1 MSPVIASTPTLAR
14 FDLARGLRKSMT
26 HRLSLTLVWLTIAS
40 SSIVFSEPAPVDAM
54 TIGLMVLLP
63 VVGLVDA
70 KPMLWAGFAV
80 ILAMTACGELSAAL
94 ARETGIA
101 VSHMTVSLYLVG
113 ASFLFAA
120 FVAKNAEKHT
130 RLILNAYLFA
140 GIVAAL
146 CGIAGYL
153 SLFPGAFDHF
163 TRYGRASGPFK
174 DPNVFGPFL
183 VAPLLTALHLWLTRP
198 LRRGIL
204 PLLAALIMAVGILFS
219 FSRGAWA
226 ATAIGFAI
234 YGYFYTIIADTNR
247 QRVKLA
253 ALILLG
259 AAVLGLILAAAL
271 QSSAISDLLEQRAA
285 LTQSYDEG
293 PDGRFGGQMKAV
305 GLILENPLGIGSEI
319 FTRFYHHEEVHNV
332 YLSMFLNAGWVGGLL
347 YMITCLGTLLLGFR
361 HALKKTAT
369 SPFFLIVFAALAGN
383 ICEGVLI
390 DSDHW
395 RHFYLLLAL
404 VWGMMAADQR
414 QVRSART
421 FRDLRPLL
429 LRSALFI
436 PPPRRAARLVGGA
449 SERIVRK
456 LDGKLT
462 GKNPGWHSSGSGT
475 IAPL

>member
-1 MSPVIASTPTLAR
+1 MI
-14 FDLARGLRKSMT
+14 
-26 HRLSLTLVWLTIAS
+26 
-40 SSIVFSEPAPVDAM
+40 
-54 TIGLMVLLP
+54 LLP

-70 KPMLWAGFAV
+70 KPMLWGAFAV
-80 ILAMTACGELSAAL
+80 ILTMTACGELSAAL

-101 VSHMTVSLYLVG
+101 VSHMTVSLYLVA
-113 ASFLFAA
+113 ASFLFAT
-120 FVAKNAEKHT
+120 FIAKNPEKHT

-174 DPNVFGPFL
+174 DPNVYGPFL
-183 VAPLLTALHLWLTRP
+183 VAPLLTVLHLWLVRP
-198 LRRGIL
+198 LRSGIL
-204 PLLAALIMAVGILFS
+204 PLIAAMILAVGILFS

-234 YGYFYTIIADTNR
+234 YGYVYTITAKTNR

-253 ALILLG
+253 ALVLLG
-259 AAVLGLILAAAL
+259 VAVLGLILAAAL

-285 LTQSYDEG
+285 LTQSYDVG

-347 YMITCLGTLLLGFR
+347 YLMTCLGTLLLGFR

-404 VWGMMAADQR
+404 VWGMMAAEQR
-414 QVRSART
+414 QSRPARSLRN
-421 FRDLRPLL
+421 LRPISRESL
-429 LRSALFI
+429 LFI
-436 PPPRRAARLVGGA
+436 PASRRVARLV
-449 SERIVRK
+449 RPPHR
-456 LDGKLT
+456 T
-462 GKNPGWHSSGSGT
+462 
-475 IAPL
+475 